1 MCYQYGTGLQQTHS
15 VVYGIPSIENTGPSQ
30 LGVHSPQQQQQQ
42 QQQQNTV
49 NVFTLSIAI
58 GFQPAQSTHSPW
70 NTAHG
75 PTSSAGIV
83 QRIQGDGS
91 HC

>member
-42 QQQQNTV
+42 QQQQQKCV
-49 NVFTLSIAI
+49 AWGLVRWLS
-58 GFQPAQSTHSPW
+58 G
-70 NTAHG
+70 
-75 PTSSAGIV
+75 
-83 QRIQGDGS
+83 
-91 HC
+91 